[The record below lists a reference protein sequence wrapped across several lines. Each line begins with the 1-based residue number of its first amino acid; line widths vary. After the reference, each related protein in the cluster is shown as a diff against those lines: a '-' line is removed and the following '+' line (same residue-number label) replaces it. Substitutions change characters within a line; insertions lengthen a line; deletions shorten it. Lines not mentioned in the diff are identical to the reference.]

1 MYGSS
6 PLQQEPC
13 SPALSPIHHLASSS
27 GRLESDTSK
36 SLNDVFAFN
45 EPDTPYSP
53 VILSPR
59 NQHQE
64 DDDASSK
71 SSTASEATQNFSDS
85 DMESTYSDNL
95 DSSYFTEPQVR
106 PKPLNTNTK
115 GEEKRSKL
123 LSRAI
128 HSSALRKV
136 AALEPC
142 CKKKCSDGY
151 SRSTIKDKRT
161 DYFSAPSRN
170 EWIKQKL
177 GSFQVGSDKRAF
189 QFKVNGS
196 EVCREAWC
204 RIYGINKNTYYR
216 ELNNFRMGLEWAG
229 LRQGRSL
236 SSKCISISVWFGHY
250 VAIHGDKMP
259 HKEEIW
265 LPYNTRKVD
274 IFNKYAED
282 CEDRSEPYCCL
293 QSFLNMWKTFYPHV
307 AIKKCSLF
315 TKCTI
320 CVRLG
325 RDLAKTRDPVKRRKI
340 KLKRQEHD
348 ARQMAERLAYYQ
360 RREAARQEPDK
371 YLSLII
377 DGMDQAKT
385 YLPHFVGDKSKDLT
399 TADLMKVH
407 VSGIISHGH
416 GLRATYV
423 DFFEYSHD
431 SNLTLNLLLKL
442 LAKLSTGSQLPPI
455 LFIQA
460 DNCYRENKNKFMLAF
475 LDLLVHKRIFREIQL
490 SFLMVGHTH
499 EDIDQMFSRVADKLR
514 HQEAHTPEQLINMM
528 PECSRLRGLYNIR
541 DWLKP
546 SVSMIKGQS
555 QPGQFRFRLSKDDP
569 DSVDMFYRKGQGQ
582 DWKKLKT
589 GMFKRSKES
598 GKPIRPKGIPK
609 IIPVSFDN
617 RNINAQKLINEQLPK
632 WAPYLGCDQEHY
644 MWEQHLKQMVK
655 AGSSA
660 IEMAKYSKV
669 GTMWALPKLPKYPEE
684 SVDEEPAVP
693 DDLRR
698 LLEKEQENPEITVS
712 GASAAAP
719 RTTTRRAR
727 RRLVD

>member
-1 MYGSS
+1 
-6 PLQQEPC
+6 
-13 SPALSPIHHLASSS
+13 
-27 GRLESDTSK
+27 
-36 SLNDVFAFN
+36 
-45 EPDTPYSP
+45 
-53 VILSPR
+53 
-59 NQHQE
+59 
-64 DDDASSK
+64 
-71 SSTASEATQNFSDS
+71 
-85 DMESTYSDNL
+85 MESTYSDNL

-265 LPYNTRKVD
+265 LPYNTRKTD

-385 YLPHFVGDKSKDLT
+385 YLPHFVGDKSKLMRSRLLSPIGTGQGYIPDGHLRNWDRSLTGPARHVPGVDAGIMKSERAPTVRVIINVPEAASFKNSKTFGPFDGRFLFGTRPVPGANRPYQPGSRQDHPSRDLKAARPNCKSRSAPYRIPHGSRLTGHQTDLT

-528 PECSRLRGLYNIR
+528 PE
-541 DWLKP
+541 
-546 SVSMIKGQS
+546 
-555 QPGQFRFRLSKDDP
+555 
-569 DSVDMFYRKGQGQ
+569 
-582 DWKKLKT
+582 
-589 GMFKRSKES
+589 
-598 GKPIRPKGIPK
+598 
-609 IIPVSFDN
+609 
-617 RNINAQKLINEQLPK
+617 NINAQKLINEQLPK

-644 MWEQHLKQMVK
+644 IWEQHLKQMVK

-669 GTMWALPKLPKYPEE
+669 GTVWALPKLPKYPEE

-719 RTTTRRAR
+719 RATTRRAR